1 MYGTLCVGTFHLYS
15 LSLSLYIYIY
25 TVYNLQF
32 ISLYIGQYAP
42 EYTYLYTKE
51 HVYVNSTYEL

>member
-1 MYGTLCVGTFHLYS
+1 MYGTLCVGTFHVYS
-15 LSLSLYIYIY
+15 LSIYIYIY

-42 EYTYLYTKE
+42 EYTYVYTKE
-51 HVYVNSTYEL
+51 HVYVFSTYEL

>member
-1 MYGTLCVGTFHLYS
+1 MCT
-15 LSLSLYIYIY
+15 LSLYIY

-32 ISLYIGQYAP
+32 IYLYIGQYAP

-51 HVYVNSTYEL
+51 HVHVFSTYEL